1 MTGGSVKLSTR
12 FNSSFIRWNLSLGHE
27 NDSTGETLYR
37 MIFGFNTDI
46 RHEDTIYHVQSEAR
60 EGEQLLQTQVF
71 VRGRCIGK
79 RAVPYGSGAEGS
91 IRPQDIAPNTPPNIF
106 PNLSP
111 KNDQDKEK
119 MLRELHREVVDAI
132 RDGKLDS
139 IFDKRET
146 SETLA
151 AVKEL
156 DLEWINA
163 RSVHSSGA
171 LTIQIRVTDGGATV
185 QGARLTL
192 RLARPDSAP
201 YYAQVLTDA
210 QGNAE
215 MNVQVDEKSLADS
228 SVLVQAN
235 FDGRTATRKFQLR
248 AAG

>member
-1 MTGGSVKLSTR
+1 MPAAFVAGGCCGRNT
-12 FNSSFIRWNLSLGHE
+12 SLGVVEHA
-27 NDSTGETLYR
+27 
-37 MIFGFNTDI
+37 
-46 RHEDTIYHVQSEAR
+46 EAR

-79 RAVPYGSGAEGS
+79 RAVPYGSGAAEGT
-91 IRPQDIAPNTPPNIF
+91 IRSQDDSPNIAPNIPPNLP
-106 PNLSP
+106 PNLFP

-132 RDGKLDS
+132 RGGKLDS

-146 SETLA
+146 PETLA

-156 DLEWINA
+156 ELEWINA

-185 QGARLTL
+185 EGAGPPL

-210 QGNAE
+210 QGTAE

-235 FDGRTATRKFQLR
+235 FDGRTATDRKSTRLNS
-248 AAG
+248 